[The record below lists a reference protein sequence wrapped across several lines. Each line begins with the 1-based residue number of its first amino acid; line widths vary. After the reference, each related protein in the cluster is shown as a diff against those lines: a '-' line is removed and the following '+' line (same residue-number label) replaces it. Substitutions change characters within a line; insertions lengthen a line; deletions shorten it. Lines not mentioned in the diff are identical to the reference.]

1 MNVLSYIFIGLF
13 SIASVIELV
22 FAFLEKEKARM
33 IVKPLCL
40 FLLAIFAMVT
50 NFASPLIYLGALF
63 GMLGDVFMF
72 RKKTRFYFVLGTI
85 AFLAGHICYVSEILF
100 VILKGVHLD
109 IVFFVIS
116 IVSVVGVSL
125 FLTPISYKVCKNKQ
139 LALLGSF
146 YLTILISV
154 SSFAICA
161 ACQGFMPYILLTII
175 GGMVFLSSDLVL
187 IYVTFIKDFKRR
199 DFYVMAL
206 YLSGQALIVLGL
218 VLTSLSIGVTL

>member
-1 MNVLSYIFIGLF
+1 MNVLSYVFLTLF
-13 SIASVIELV
+13 SISSAIEII
-22 FAFLEKEKARM
+22 FAFLEKEKARK

-40 FLLAIFAMVT
+40 FFLAIFAMVT

-72 RKKTRFYFVLGTI
+72 RKKVRFYFVLGTI
-85 AFLAGHICYVSEILF
+85 AFLAGHICYISEILF
-100 VILKGVHLD
+100 VILKGAQLD
-109 IVFFVIS
+109 MVFFVIS
-116 IVSVVGVSL
+116 IVSIIGVSL

-146 YLTILISV
+146 YLTILMSV
-154 SSFAICA
+154 TGFAIFA
-161 ACQGFMPYILLTII
+161 ACQGSSSYMLLTIV

-187 IYVTFIKDFKRR
+187 IFATFIKDFKRR
-199 DFYVMAL
+199 DFYVMSL